1 MPKTE
6 SFDRDEVMDRT
17 MKLFWKKG
25 YNGTS
30 MQDLVDATQL
40 NRS

>member
-1 MPKTE
+1 
-6 SFDRDEVMDRT
+6 